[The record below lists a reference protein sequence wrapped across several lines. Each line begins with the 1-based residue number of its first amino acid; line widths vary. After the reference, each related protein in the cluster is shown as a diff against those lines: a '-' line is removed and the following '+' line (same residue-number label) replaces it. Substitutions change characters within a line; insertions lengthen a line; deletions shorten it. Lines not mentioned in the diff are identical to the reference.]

1 MVDRAKRKRCAIY
14 TRKSTEDGLEQDFN
28 SLDAQ
33 REACAAYILSQ
44 ASEGWEAVPE
54 LYDDGGWSG
63 GNMDRPALVQLL
75 DDVKAG
81 RIDIIV
87 VYKVDR
93 LTRALADFAKIV
105 EILDENEA
113 SFVSVTQSFNTT
125 TSMGRLTLN
134 VLLSFAQFEREVTG
148 ERIRD
153 KVAASKKKG
162 MWMGGGVPYGY
173 DVEDRQLIINE
184 TEAETV
190 RLVFERYAQLKSVPQ
205 LVDELAAKGIRTRI
219 RIFNSGRVAGGIHFK
234 TGTLTHLLQNPV
246 YVGKVRHK
254 DKIYNGAHQPIISNE
269 LFDRVQSIF
278 AENRRDNASGK
289 KSHNPSL
296 LTGIITDPDGK
307 PMNPTHAKKGSK
319 RYRYYVTRTLPG
331 DESDKWRM
339 PAGEIERLVID
350 AIARQLVKGS
360 CKGTDEAREMAAQL
374 SQDRQTSIDLP
385 AMSICEQRA
394 LLLDYKTRVSINSET
409 IQIEIT
415 PPNLDQPVK
424 LSIEAKLVN
433 RGSDVRLAIAPDN
446 GPIKRDPDP
455 VLLRLIAHA
464 FAAQDLLVRGISS
477 PMVNHYK
484 QRHLQQLVRLSFMAP
499 DIISAIVDGTQPP
512 DLTGRKIM
520 RINKIPLDWAGQRK
534 MFGFAS
540 A

>member
-1 MVDRAKRKRCAIY
+1 MSEAKSKKRCAIY

-44 ASEGWEAVPE
+44 SSEGWEAVPE

-63 GNMDRPALVQLL
+63 GNMDRPALKQLL

-81 RIDIIV
+81 RVDVIV

-93 LTRALADFAKIV
+93 LTRSLADFAKIV

-125 TSMGRLTLN
+125 TSMGRLTLT

-162 MWMGGGVPYGY
+162 LWMGGGVSFGY
-173 DVEDRQLIINE
+173 DVVDRQLVINQS
-184 TEAETV
+184 EAETV
-190 RLVFERYAQLKSVPQ
+190 KQLFERYAQVKSVPQ
-205 LVDELAAKGIRTRI
+205 LVDELAAQGIKTRERKWKTGKTI
-219 RIFNSGRVAGGIHFK
+219 GGIYFK

-246 YVGKVRHK
+246 YIGKMRHK
-254 DKIYNGAHQPIISNE
+254 DETYEGVHQSIIWQE
-269 LFDRVQSIF
+269 LFDQVQSIF
-278 AENRRDNASGK
+278 HTNRKDHALGK
-289 KSHNPSL
+289 KSRNPSL
-296 LTGIITDPDGK
+296 LTGMITDPDGK
-307 PMNPTHAKKGSK
+307 PMTPAHATKGSK
-319 RYRYYVTRTLPG
+319 RYRYYVTRTQPG
-331 DESDKWRM
+331 DKSTIWRM
-339 PAGEIERLVID
+339 PAGEIERLVVD
-350 AIARQLVKGS
+350 TIARHLVTCS
-360 CKGTDEAREMAAQL
+360 FSGTGDARATEVQINL
-374 SQDRQTSIDLP
+374 DRQTSIYLP
-385 AMSICEQRA
+385 AMPIAKQRE
-394 LLLDYKTRVSINSET
+394 LLLNCKTHVAINAGT
-409 IQIEIT
+409 IKIKFT
-415 PPNLDQPVK
+415 PPNQDQPIN
-424 LSIEAKLVN
+424 LSVGAKLVS
-433 RGSDVRLAIAPDN
+433 RGSEVKLAIAPDD
-446 GPIKRDPDP
+446 GSIKREPDP
-455 VLLRLIAHA
+455 VLLRLVAHA
-464 FAAQDLLVRGISS
+464 FAAQDLLVRGIPS

-520 RINKIPLDWAGQRK
+520 RINKIPLDWAGQRE
-534 MFGFAS
+534 MLGFAS